1 MADKLHLTAAGIA
14 LNRFGLGAR
23 PDDAAPADPR
33 AWLLEQLDAYEPW
46 PAAWA
51 GEPGANVAFERY
63 AEARREAAA
72 KAASEAAAS
81 RGASQGGDA
90 MANRALN
97 PAPNRH
103 PERARGQ
110 PANAAIA
117 SQAAGQT
124 PKQAARQAVRR
135 EVRDAYLSAV
145 DARVNS
151 ALATNTPF
159 VERLVHFWANHFA
172 ISTEKPEVAAL
183 AGAFEAEAIRPYVL
197 GTFEELVVAVER
209 HPAMQIFLDQVRSV
223 GPDSVAALRA
233 SVRDPAHPR
242 GLNENLAREIMEL
255 HTLGVRTGYTQDD
268 VTEFARA
275 LTGWSVVGPQG
286 GRAGGMTKTMAGM
299 GKSPASR
306 SAAPQPV
313 APQPAAPQPA
323 APQPVAGNFIF
334 RPELHEPGQ
343 RTIMGRRYAEEG
355 EAQAV
360 AVLHDLAAS
369 RATARH
375 IAFKLAR
382 HFVSDNPSPST
393 IERLASAFETSGGDL
408 PTVYRALIASPEAW
422 APLPV
427 KFKTPWDWTISALRG
442 IGVPRL
448 DDRQHAAPM
457 LTQLGQPVW
466 RPGSP
471 AGYDDVAA
479 SWAAPDALMRRV
491 ELAQR
496 LAARVGDGVDARE
509 LGPRLMGGPLEPA
522 TALEISRAESAPTA
536 LALLLVS
543 PDFQRR

>member
-1 MADKLHLTAAGIA
+1 MADKPHLTAAGVA

-81 RGASQGGDA
+81 RAASQGGDS
-90 MANRALN
+90 MANRAVN

-110 PANAAIA
+110 PANVAAA

-124 PKQAARQAVRR
+124 PKQAARQALRM

-197 GTFEELVVAVER
+197 GTFEELLLAVER

-233 SVRDPAHPR
+233 SARDPAHKR

-255 HTLGVRTGYTQDD
+255 HTLGVRTGYTQTD

-275 LTGWSVVGPQG
+275 LTGWSVVDPQG

-299 GKSPASR
+299 GKSPTSR
-306 SAAPQPV
+306 SAAT
-313 APQPAAPQPA
+313 
-323 APQPVAGNFIF
+323 QPVAGNFIF
-334 RPELHEPGQ
+334 RPELHEPGE

-382 HFVSDNPSPST
+382 HFVSDNPSGST
-393 IERLASAFETSGGDL
+393 VERLASAFETSGGDL

-422 APLPV
+422 APLPA

-491 ELAQR
+491 EFAQR
-496 LAARVGDGVDARE
+496 LAARVGDRVDARE
-509 LGPRLMGGPLEPA
+509 IGPRLMGGPLEPT